1 MNENASRTAA
11 AGCEEMLAGSSPAS
25 IKGFADTP
33 STPPACGIGWPTA
46 PGNNSGPPS
55 GIPNL

>member
-11 AGCEEMLAGSSPAS
+11 AGCEEMLAGSLTSF
-25 IKGFADTP
+25 KGFAETP
-33 STPPACGIGWPTA
+33 STPPACGIGWSTA

-55 GIPNL
+55 GIRNL